1 MIKKALVPSIL
12 SLLVMA
18 AGCQS
23 TTSAPPEINH
33 DNDTIQIYTT
43 LYPLAFF
50 ASQIGGKHV
59 EVETIMAPGTDSH
72 TFEPTTK
79 QMIEVAESD
88 LFIYNGY
95 GMEPYAD
102 KMSESLQSEEIVL
115 LEATKDLDIDELTGI
130 TDEEHAAEDEHS
142 DHEDHA
148 AEDEHSDHEDHATED
163 EHSDHEDHAT
173 EDEHSDHE
181 EDTQHED
188 EHEGHH
194 HGDVDSHIWI
204 DPNYS
209 LQLAETIKNQ
219 LVTMKPEMSG
229 EFEENFETLKTRLVD
244 LDQEFTTLLESKE
257 SKELLVSHAAFG
269 YWESRYG
276 IEQIAI
282 SGISSTEEPSQKQL
296 ADIIKLAQE
305 HDIQYV
311 VFEQNVSAK
320 IGEII
325 QNEIGAEAAY
335 LHNLSVLTEEDIQN
349 NEDFFTLMEKN
360 LNILD
365 TILK

>member
-130 TDEEHAAEDEHS
+130 IDEEHAA
-142 DHEDHA
+142 
-148 AEDEHSDHEDHATED
+148 ED